1 MYVQVL
7 FLRSCCCQVCFVDD
21 LFTSKNR
28 HWTKTGPYKSVLISS
43 LMALNLC
50 KHNIQ
55 TGRSF
60 IVKLHCESE
69 NLPVYIYS

>member
-28 HWTKTGPYKSVLISS
+28 HWTKTGPYMSVLISS

-50 KHNIQ
+50 KHAYTN
-55 TGRSF
+55 R
-60 IVKLHCESE
+60 L
-69 NLPVYIYS
+69 